1 MATSPRTSFHRVF
14 LRIIRLFLSVCLCP
28 CWSKRIFDL
37 SHHFFCLPCVSF
49 HIIVLYLQRNRGQSA
64 IMNTEN
70 LDFITFCVGSLSDA
84 LGKSASQVYGALR
97 SSGVLNDYI
106 LPCYDTLHTFSKD
119 YLVEELT
126 EVLKERGALA

>member
-1 MATSPRTSFHRVF
+1 MIIREHKLRKRVVFSLDMVSRFPLIAFILGRNALIFQNRFTFTSF
-14 LRIIRLFLSVCLCP
+14 
-28 CWSKRIFDL
+28 
-37 SHHFFCLPCVSF
+37 FCNFAHNIYSWDM
-49 HIIVLYLQRNRGQSA
+49 R
-64 IMNTEN
+64 TEH

-84 LGKSASQVYGALR
+84 LRMSASQVYGALR

-106 LPCYDTLHTFSKD
+106 VPCYDVLHTFSKD